1 MKKSEKILLAIFA
14 VMFVVIVGGGVAKWA
29 WNAYQEVQSDTVML
43 KGKLQEMHA
52 NLAQSE
58 EWQKR
63 YDWLEEAVPKFTGHE
78 DASSKLFDAVQ
89 KTASEAQLTIGA
101 REMLPP
107 PQLEE
112 GETASGS
119 YDKASV
125 KLTFTDVGEK
135 ELFAWMHGL
144 AAEKPHKFIGITR
157 MQLQPGAKQHTVTCE
172 VDVTQ
177 FYITQEAAK
186 VAKN

>member
-1 MKKSEKILLAIFA
+1 MKKSEKMLLAVFA
-14 VMFVVIVGGGVAKWA
+14 VMFVIIVGGGVVKWA
-29 WNAYQEVQSDTVML
+29 WGAYQEVQSDTVML
-43 KGKLQEMHA
+43 KAKLNEMTA
-52 NLAQSE
+52 NLSQSE

-63 YDWLEEAVPKFTGHE
+63 YDWMEENVPRFTGHE

-89 KTASEAQLTIGA
+89 QTASDASLTIGA

-107 PQLEE
+107 RQLEE
-112 GETASGS
+112 GESEGN

-135 ELFAWMHGL
+135 ELFSWMHSL
-144 AAEKPHKFIGITR
+144 AASKPHKFIGITR
-157 MQLQPGAKQHTVTCE
+157 FQLQPGGKQHTVTCE

>member
-1 MKKSEKILLAIFA
+1 MKKSEKILLAVFSM
-14 VMFVVIVGGGVAKWA
+14 MFLIIVGGGVVKWA
-29 WNAYQEVQSDTVML
+29 WGTYQEVQTDKVVL
-43 KGKLQEMHA
+43 RGKLQEMTA
-52 NLAQSE
+52 NLSQSE

-63 YDWLEEAVPKFTGHE
+63 HDWVEEQMPRFTGHE

-89 KTASEAQLTIGA
+89 QTTGEAQLTIA
-101 REMLPP
+101 TREMLPP
-107 PQLEE
+107 KQLEE
-112 GETASGS
+112 GETDGS

-135 ELFAWMHGL
+135 ELFTWMHGL
-144 AAEKPHKFIGITR
+144 AASKPHKFIGITR
-157 MQLQPGAKQHTVTCE
+157 MQLQPGGKQHTVSCE

-177 FYITQEAAK
+177 FYIQQEAAK